1 LNNHAETL
9 SKKEKQTESRVRMGK
24 TPEML
29 IREAEKKDYAA
40 IMALYRQLNPDD
52 PAADESKAK
61 PVFENIIISGSNLLL
76 VAETDNTVVSSCYLN
91 IIPNL
96 TRNARPY
103 AVIENVITDLNY
115 RNRGIGK
122 AIMQYAINWAWE
134 AGCYKVMLLTGR
146 KEESTLRF
154 YRSCGLESGL
164 KTAFITKRTE

>member
-1 LNNHAETL
+1 M
-9 SKKEKQTESRVRMGK
+9 EKI
-24 TPEML
+24 PEMI
-29 IREAEKKDYAA
+29 IRPAEKKDYAA

-52 PAADESKAK
+52 PVVEESEGS
-61 PVFENIIISGSNLLL
+61 PIFENIIESESNSLII
-76 VAETDNTVVSSCYLN
+76 AEINNSVVSSCYLN

-103 AVIENVITDLNY
+103 AVIENVITDQHY

-122 AIMQYAINWAWE
+122 AVMQYAINRAWG

-146 KEESTLRF
+146 KEESTLKF